1 MNTLLQ
7 LRIVP
12 YWVNP
17 AHLVSTAA
25 HVMRGHRVKALGVLE
40 GDRLIGTV
48 ALEDIAGTDGVPVRN
63 VMRPVEAVATLGDS
77 IRDVAQRFVQ
87 ENYDYLPVMDGDRFC
102 GIVTPNMLLK
112 ELGRSY
118 DPLTTLSWSDQLR
131 DWGLEH
137 LKRGDEVTIL
147 FIDLNDFGQ
156 YNKKFG
162 HIVGDQVIRQF
173 AATLQG
179 LIDVSRDVLV
189 RYGGDEFAVGT
200 LRHRDEAETLAELI
214 RSRASGLVVA
224 EGVDPVH
231 FSVGVFGGRRTKE
244 RESTHYAATLDNL
257 INMASRACLAAKNA
271 SKRDPIRAVVS
282 MGERAAKAGEVEAPY
297 RIVGVYADDQG
308 PRPVTTVILSHHD
321 SVVSGAAPHRDSSPL
336 EAVAIAT
343 AKAVERTLPDVA
355 LRVDEVTVVEG
366 ELRLQGKLL
375 RGDQATSISLTRRV
389 AGDAL
394 LTAAEATLEALVG
407 ER

>member
-1 MNTLLQ
+1 MNTLQQ

-25 HVMRGHRVKALGVLE
+25 HIMRGHRVRALGVLE
-40 GDRLIGTV
+40 GERLIGTLS
-48 ALEDIAGTDGVPVRN
+48 LEDIAGSDGTTVST
-63 VMRPVEAVATLGDS
+63 VMRPVDATAQLAVS
-77 IRDVAQRFVQ
+77 VRDVAQRFVL
-87 ENYDYLPVMDGDRFC
+87 EYLDFLPVMEGSRFA
-102 GIVTPNMLLK
+102 GIVTPNMLLR

-147 FIDLNDFGQ
+147 FLDLNDFGQ

-173 AATLQG
+173 AANLLT
-179 LIDVSRDVLV
+179 LIDPSRDVLV
-189 RYGGDEFAVGT
+189 RYGGDEFAIGT

-214 RSRASGLVVA
+214 RSRVSGLVVA
-224 EGVDPVH
+224 EGVDPIS

-282 MGERAAKAGEVEAPY
+282 MGERIGSEDSTVPY
-297 RIVGVYADDQG
+297 RIVGVYADDEG
-308 PRPVTTVILSHHD
+308 PKPVTTVILSHHD
-321 SVVSGAAPHRDSSPL
+321 SVVSGAAPHRDANPL
-336 EAVAIAT
+336 EAVAVAT

-355 LRVDEVTVVEG
+355 LRVDDVSVVDG
-366 ELRLQGKLL
+366 ELHLSGKLL
-375 RGDQATSISLTRRV
+375 RGDQATTVNVSRRV
-389 AGDAL
+389 TGDPL
-394 LTAAEATLEALVG
+394 LTAAELTLEALVG
-407 ER
+407 RD

>member
-1 MNTLLQ
+1 MNTLQQ

-25 HVMRGHRVKALGVLE
+25 HIMRGHRVRALGVLE
-40 GDRLIGTV
+40 GERLIGTLS
-48 ALEDIAGTDGVPVRN
+48 LEDIAGSDGTTVST
-63 VMRPVEAVATLGDS
+63 VMRPVEATAQLADS
-77 IRDVAQRFVQ
+77 VRDVAQRFVL
-87 ENYDYLPVMDGDRFC
+87 ENLDFLPVMEGSRFA
-102 GIVTPNMLLK
+102 GIVTPNMLLR

-147 FIDLNDFGQ
+147 FLDLNDFGQ

-173 AATLQG
+173 AANLLT
-179 LIDVSRDVLV
+179 LIDPSRDVLV
-189 RYGGDEFAVGT
+189 RYGGDEFAIGT

-214 RSRASGLVVA
+214 RSRVSGLVVA
-224 EGVDPVH
+224 EGVDPIS

-282 MGERAAKAGEVEAPY
+282 MGERIGSEDSTVPY
-297 RIVGVYADDQG
+297 RIVGVYADDEG
-308 PRPVTTVILSHHD
+308 PKPVTTVILSHHD
-321 SVVSGAAPHRDSSPL
+321 SVVSGAAPHRDANPL
-336 EAVAIAT
+336 EAVAVAT

-355 LRVDEVTVVEG
+355 LRVDDVSVVDG
-366 ELRLQGKLL
+366 ELHLSGKLL
-375 RGDQATSISLTRRV
+375 RGDQATTVNVSRRV
-389 AGDAL
+389 TGDPL
-394 LTAAEATLEALVG
+394 LTAAELTLEALVG
-407 ER
+407 RD

>member
-1 MNTLLQ
+1 M
-7 LRIVP
+7 
-12 YWVNP
+12 
-17 AHLVSTAA
+17 
-25 HVMRGHRVKALGVLE
+25 E
-40 GDRLIGTV
+40 G
-48 ALEDIAGTDGVPVRN
+48 
-63 VMRPVEAVATLGDS
+63 S
-77 IRDVAQRFVQ
+77 RFA
-87 ENYDYLPVMDGDRFC
+87 
-102 GIVTPNMLLK
+102 GIVTPNMLLR

-147 FIDLNDFGQ
+147 FLDLNDFGQ

-173 AATLQG
+173 AANLLT
-179 LIDVSRDVLV
+179 LIDPSRDVLV
-189 RYGGDEFAVGT
+189 RYGGDEFAIGT

-214 RSRASGLVVA
+214 RARVSGLVVA
-224 EGVDPVH
+224 EGVDPIS

-282 MGERAAKAGEVEAPY
+282 MGERIGSEDSTVPY
-297 RIVGVYADDQG
+297 RIVGVYADDEG
-308 PRPVTTVILSHHD
+308 PKPVTTVILSHHD
-321 SVVSGAAPHRDSSPL
+321 SVVSGAAPHRDANPL
-336 EAVAIAT
+336 EAVAVAT

-355 LRVDEVTVVEG
+355 LRVDDVSVVDG
-366 ELRLQGKLL
+366 ELHLSGKLL
-375 RGDQATSISLTRRV
+375 RGDQATTVNVSRRV
-389 AGDAL
+389 TGDPL
-394 LTAAEATLEALVG
+394 LTAAELTLEALVG
-407 ER
+407 RD